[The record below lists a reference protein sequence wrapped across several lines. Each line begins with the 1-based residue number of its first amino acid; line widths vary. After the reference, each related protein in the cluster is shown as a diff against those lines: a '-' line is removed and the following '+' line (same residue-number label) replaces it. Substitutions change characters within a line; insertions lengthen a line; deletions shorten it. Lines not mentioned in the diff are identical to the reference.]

1 MLKLFLDPKMY
12 PYFERYLQRY
22 RNRVFFSDRDLPDPK
37 AEAWEVGVFSK
48 DYFPGALDL
57 QVLQARFP
65 FCSLF
70 FLPHTVVSTDLSHE
84 KIYLYD
90 DESILAHNVS
100 LLLERILLIRE
111 LKESLSRND
120 FLTHPFTQGPAYRE
134 FIQSLQSLRWSPLH
148 LLILGEAGIDKLSLV
163 QYLYPGLCVDRFD
176 FSAIEDPLFPF
187 YMLGDQFS
195 EGFLRKPHQCV
206 FFDNIQDLSE
216 AHQLFLYSIATQRR
230 YELDDHSGL
239 CDYPILL
246 GAIEDRGDIRRV
258 KELFETV
265 TIPPIRQRKAD
276 LAYLITLIL
285 NDLAAKYRK
294 EVPPVS
300 IELLLLCQE
309 YPWPENEA
317 QVVRFCELYLLEGVE
332 RATAFLMAGL
342 DAIDTVDKL
351 PKLSALMVS
360 MKDWVETTLIKKAM
374 ALTNGNRKQAAP
386 LLGITYK
393 SLCKK
398 LNAPD
403 LKD

>member
-1 MLKLFLDPKMY
+1 MY

-148 LLILGEAGIDKLSLV
+148 LLIL
-163 QYLYPGLCVDRFD
+163 
-176 FSAIEDPLFPF
+176 
-187 YMLGDQFS
+187 
-195 EGFLRKPHQCV
+195 
-206 FFDNIQDLSE
+206 
-216 AHQLFLYSIATQRR
+216 
-230 YELDDHSGL
+230 
-239 CDYPILL
+239 
-246 GAIEDRGDIRRV
+246 
-258 KELFETV
+258 
-265 TIPPIRQRKAD
+265 
-276 LAYLITLIL
+276 
-285 NDLAAKYRK
+285 
-294 EVPPVS
+294 
-300 IELLLLCQE
+300 
-309 YPWPENEA
+309 
-317 QVVRFCELYLLEGVE
+317 
-332 RATAFLMAGL
+332 
-342 DAIDTVDKL
+342 
-351 PKLSALMVS
+351 
-360 MKDWVETTLIKKAM
+360 
-374 ALTNGNRKQAAP
+374 
-386 LLGITYK
+386 
-393 SLCKK
+393 
-398 LNAPD
+398 
-403 LKD
+403 